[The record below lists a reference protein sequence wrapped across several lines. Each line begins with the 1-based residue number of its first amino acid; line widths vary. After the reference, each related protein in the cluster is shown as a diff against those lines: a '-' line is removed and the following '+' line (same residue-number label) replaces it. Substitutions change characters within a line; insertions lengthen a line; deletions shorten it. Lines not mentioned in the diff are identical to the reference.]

1 MHESKDSTKISWK
14 QQFYQLRVDF
24 TKYFRPQC
32 TETHS
37 VEKRKILSPK
47 NISSNQLFSNLFSKT
62 VTLTNYLPK
71 MRERHVLFVIS
82 THTTV
87 WKNEKF
93 SHWKKISSSQLKV
106 ISLVKPMLSRNFCEK
121 SMRGENFGNCNCHAV
136 LKLRIFSQIF
146 RQIKM

>member
-62 VTLTNYLPK
+62 VTFTKFLLK
-71 MRERHVLFVIS
+71 MREREFRNFHPERLELDFLPQRFSHARVPPRSSKLWK
-82 THTTV
+82 V
-87 WKNEKF
+87 WKL
-93 SHWKKISSSQLKV
+93 Q
-106 ISLVKPMLSRNFCEK
+106 
-121 SMRGENFGNCNCHAV
+121 
-136 LKLRIFSQIF
+136 IFSVTQIL
-146 RQIKM
+146 REIKVYKINKIQSP